1 MNSPF
6 LSPAA
11 WKAEVTKMRAA
22 FGAPMDD
29 AVVAEIAGYL
39 GANYAAGGKP

>member
-6 LSPAA
+6 LTAGE

-22 FGAPMDD
+22 YGAPIDD
-29 AVVAEIAGYL
+29 ETATKIETYL
-39 GANYAAGGKP
+39 GSQYGVAGKP

>member
-1 MNSPF
+1 MGFVASIIMNSPF

-29 AVVAEIAGYL
+29 SVVAEIAAY
-39 GANYAAGGKP
+39 